1 MVKRTGPTNP
11 MLKKLIEELRKKS
24 LEENVK
30 IWKRVAEILERP
42 TRRRAE
48 INLKHIEREAKER
61 ETLVVPGVVLSEG
74 ELKKK
79 VTIAAWRFSAKAKE
93 KIEKAGGRAI
103 SIEELIKENP
113 KGSNV
118 RIMV

>member
-11 MLKKLIEELRKKS
+11 MLRKLIEELKKKS
-24 LEENVK
+24 LEENVR
-30 IWKRVAEILERP
+30 IWKRIAEILERP
-42 TRRRAE
+42 TRRRVE
-48 INLKHIEREAKER
+48 INLKHIEREAR
-61 ETLVVPGVVLSEG
+61 DGDTIIVPGVVLSDG

-93 KIEKAGGRAI
+93 KIEKAGARAI
-103 SIEELIKENP
+103 SIEDLIKENP

>member
-11 MLKKLIEELRKKS
+11 MLKKLIEELKKKS

-30 IWKRVAEILERP
+30 IWKRVAEILERSS
-42 TRRRAE
+42 RRRAE
-48 INLKHIEREAKER
+48 INLKHIEREAKEG
-61 ETLVVPGVVLSEG
+61 ETIVVPGVVLSEG

-79 VTIAAWRFSAKAKE
+79 VTIAAWRFSAKAKQ
-93 KIEKAGGRAI
+93 KIEKAGSRAI

>member
-11 MLKKLIEELRKKS
+11 MLKKLIEELKKKS

-48 INLKHIEREAKER
+48 INLKAYRKGGKRGRNYCCSWRCFKRRGIKKESYYSR
-61 ETLVVPGVVLSEG
+61 LEV
-74 ELKKK
+74 
-79 VTIAAWRFSAKAKE
+79 FC
-93 KIEKAGGRAI
+93 
-103 SIEELIKENP
+103 
-113 KGSNV
+113 
-118 RIMV
+118 

>member
-11 MLKKLIEELRKKS
+11 MLRKLIEELKKKS
-24 LEENVK
+24 LEENVR
-30 IWKRVAEILERP
+30 IWKKIAEILERP
-42 TRRRAE
+42 TRRRVE
-48 INLKHIEREAKER
+48 INLKHIEREAR
-61 ETLVVPGVVLSEG
+61 DGDTIIVPGVVLSDG

-93 KIEKAGGRAI
+93 KIEKAGARAI
-103 SIEELIKENP
+103 SIEDLIKENP

>member
-11 MLKKLIEELRKKS
+11 MLKKLIEELRRKS
-24 LEENVK
+24 LEENVR
-30 IWKRVAEILERP
+30 IWKRVAEILEKP
-42 TRRRAE
+42 TRRRVE
-48 INLKHIEREAKER
+48 INLKHIEREAKEG
-61 ETLVVPGVVLSEG
+61 ETIVVPGVVLSEG
-74 ELKKK
+74 KLTKK

-93 KIEKAGGRAI
+93 KIEKAGARAI
-103 SIEELIKENP
+103 SIEELVKENP

>member
-11 MLKKLIEELRKKS
+11 QLKALIENLRKQFLSTKA
-24 LEENVK
+24 K
-30 IWKRVAEILERP
+30 IWRDLAERLEKP
-42 TRRRAE
+42 TRKRYE
-48 INLKHIEREAKER
+48 INLKHIERYAKDG
-61 ETLVVPGVVLSEG
+61 ETIVVPGVVLGEG

-79 VTIAAWRFSAKAKE
+79 ITIAAWRFSSSARK
-93 KIEKAGGRAI
+93 KIEEAGGKAI
-103 SIEELIKENP
+103 SIEELMKENP

>member
-11 MLKKLIEELRKKS
+11 MLKKTIEELKRKS
-24 LEENVK
+24 LEENAR

-48 INLKHIEREAKER
+48 INLKHIEREAKDG
-61 ETLVVPGVVLSEG
+61 ETILVPGVVLGEG

-93 KIEKAGGRAI
+93 KIEKAGARAI
-103 SIEELIKENP
+103 SIEELVKENP

>member
-11 MLKKLIEELRKKS
+11 TLKKLIEELRKKS

-42 TRRRAE
+42 TRRRVE
-48 INLKHIEREAKER
+48 INLKHIEREAKDG
-61 ETLVVPGVVLSEG
+61 ETIVVPGVVLGDG
-74 ELKKK
+74 ELRKRVK
-79 VTIAAWRFSAKAKE
+79 IAAWRFSSKARE
-93 KIEKAGGRAI
+93 KIEKSGSKAL
-103 SIEELIKENP
+103 SIEDLIKENP

>member
-11 MLKKLIEELRKKS
+11 MLKKLIEELKKKS

-30 IWKRVAEILERP
+30 IWKRVAELLERP
-42 TRRRAE
+42 TRKRVE
-48 INLKHIEREAKER
+48 INLKHIEREAR
-61 ETLVVPGVVLSEG
+61 DGETIIVPGVVLSEG
-74 ELKKK
+74 ELTKK
-79 VTIAAWRFSAKAKE
+79 VTIAAWRFSAKTKE
-93 KIEKAGGRAI
+93 KIEKVGARAI

>member
-11 MLKKLIEELRKKS
+11 MLKKLIEELKKKS
-24 LEENVK
+24 LEENAK

-48 INLKHIEREAKER
+48 INLKHIEREAKEG
-61 ETLVVPGVVLSEG
+61 EVIVVPGVVLGDG
-74 ELKKK
+74 ELRKK

-93 KIEKAGGRAI
+93 KIEKAGARAI

>member
-1 MVKRTGPTNP
+1 MVKRTGPTNTI
-11 MLKKLIEELRKKS
+11 LKKLIEELKKKS

-42 TRRRAE
+42 TRKRVE
-48 INLKHIEREAKER
+48 INLKHIEREAKDG
-61 ETLVVPGVVLSEG
+61 ETIVVPGVVLSEG

-79 VTIAAWRFSAKAKE
+79 VTISAWRFSAKAKE
-93 KIEKAGGRAI
+93 KIVKVGGRAI